1 MAFTVTRVIALV
13 RAHDDEATWQVLE
26 DWLLE
31 TNDPRAQLVRL
42 EKAGVDATAA
52 YADLAPL
59 LLGPLAGV
67 LTGRGW
73 RAGYARAARA
83 VLGAGDL
90 VEYTL
95 AATPALALVRELE
108 LEVRGGGE
116 GALLASATAS
126 AAFGAQLEALSLD
139 YLGEDADTLD
149 AAVLTPLIGLE
160 RLRLGG
166 AALTVI
172 PSPSLTTIREL
183 DLGLSPRAVVELL
196 RAGRFDELR
205 TLTVRTGTLLYPWH
219 DAFESL
225 LEGACA
231 PRLESLRLDASPTP
245 ASIDFLRDLSR
256 SPLAARL
263 RTLTFA
269 GTSCS
274 PESLRRLGRSLAN
287 LTELAFP

>member
-1 MAFTVTRVIALV
+1 MIALV
-13 RAHDDEATWQVLE
+13 RAHDDEASWQVFE

-31 TNDPRAQLVRL
+31 TNDPRAPLVRL
-42 EKAGVDATAA
+42 EKAGEDATSA
-52 YADLAPL
+52 YAELAPL
-59 LLGPLAGV
+59 LFGPLRHV
-67 LTGRGW
+67 VTGRGW

-83 VLGAGDL
+83 VLGGDH

-95 AATPALALVRELE
+95 SEAPALALVRELE
-108 LEVRGGGE
+108 LEVRAGGE
-116 GALLASATAS
+116 GALLAAATASAS

-139 YLGEDADTLD
+139 HLGERPGTLD
-149 AAVLTPLIGLE
+149 AALLTALVGLE

-172 PSPSLTTIREL
+172 PAPVLARVREL
-183 DLGLSPRAVVELL
+183 DLALSPRAVVELL

-225 LEGACA
+225 LEGTSA
-231 PRLESLRLDASPTP
+231 PRLESLRLEASPTP

-269 GTSCS
+269 GTACS
-274 PESLRRLGRSLAN
+274 PESLRRLGRSIAN
-287 LTELAFP
+287 LSEVAP